1 MAITSGFFDSIN
13 GDRTYNAEQMSNYFD
28 GLVSNG
34 IYESIGDRFVVQAG
48 SGMNVTVGTGRA
60 LIQSRWIKNDAAV
73 TLTLDA
79 ADLQLNRIDAIILQ
93 LDLTESGREI
103 NIVVKKGT
111 PAVNPIK
118 PNIVQS
124 SDIYELCLAYINIG
138 KNTASIVQNN
148 ITDMRASSLCG
159 WVTGLITQVNTAD
172 LFLQWQTAYEN
183 YYAQSTAAF
192 DAYIQLKQAA
202 FDDWFS
208 TLTKELKVD
217 TALVKYQNTVSVSG
231 ETMQITIGIPEYDSN
246 TDVLFVYVNGVFLV
260 EGNEYSIIGTGNSA
274 NIILIR
280 ALNGENNIT
289 FVVLKNAIGGSVYN
303 ETQSDFIID
312 NVEEVTQ

>member
-60 LIQSRWIKNDAAV
+60 LIQSRWIKNDAIV
-73 TLTLDA
+73 TLTFDA
-79 ADLQLNRIDAIILQ
+79 ADLQLNRIDAIVLQ

-103 NIVVKKGT
+103 NIIIKKGT
-111 PAVNPIK
+111 PATNPTK
-118 PNIVQS
+118 PNIIQS
-124 SDIYELCLAYINIG
+124 SDIYELCLAYVNIG
-138 KNTASIVQNN
+138 KNTTSIVQNN

-192 DAYIQLKQAA
+192 DAYIKLKQAA

-217 TALVKYQNTVSVSG
+217 TTLVKYQNTVTVSG
-231 ETMQITIGIPEYDSN
+231 ETMQIAIGIAEYDSN
-246 TDVLFVYVNGVFLV
+246 TDVLFTYVNGVFLV
-260 EGNEYSIIGTGNSA
+260 EGNEYTIIGTGDSA
-274 NIILIR
+274 NIILTR

-312 NVEEVTQ
+312 TVEEVTQ

>member
-192 DAYIQLKQAA
+192 DAYIQSKQAA

-217 TALVKYQNTVSVSG
+217 TTLVKYQNTVAVSG

>member
-60 LIQSRWIKNDAAV
+60 LIQSRWIKNDAIV

-79 ADLQLNRIDAIILQ
+79 ADLQLNRIDAIVLQ

-103 NIVVKKGT
+103 NIVIKKGT
-111 PAVNPIK
+111 PATNPTK
-118 PNIVQS
+118 PNIIQS
-124 SDIYELCLAYINIG
+124 SDIYELCLAYVNIG

-217 TALVKYQNTVSVSG
+217 TTLVKYQNTVTVSG
-231 ETMQITIGIPEYDSN
+231 ETMQIAIGIAEYDSN
-246 TDVLFVYVNGVFLV
+246 TDVLFTYVNGVFLV
-260 EGNEYSIIGTGNSA
+260 EGNEYTIIGTGDSA
-274 NIILIR
+274 NIILTR

-303 ETQSDFIID
+303 ETQSDTITD
-312 NVEEVTQ
+312 EVTEVTQ

>member
-231 ETMQITIGIPEYDSN
+231 ETMQITIGIPKYDSN

-312 NVEEVTQ
+312 NVTEVTQ